1 MRDAH
6 VVPPRRGRRSC
17 HTERNHAHIR
27 RAAAACPLAI
37 TLLHLCEQKR
47 GGQAGRGGELRNAS
61 STKASA
67 LVSLRILRV
76 FLSSN
81 LVWVCGCGGH
91 RQACSCFVQRGSRS
105 NLSSSLG
112 HARAMNQPRS
122 EPQLRRQDLY
132 IIGGLLVG
140 FVALRFLGS
149 RLVLKLVHFSM
160 WVQACCTMTDMEP
173 RPGSTLKVIVA
184 YFLVSLSRAVRP
196 SRKQPVRVGC
206 HGWDHQECQAAST
219 PQART

>member
-1 MRDAH
+1 
-6 VVPPRRGRRSC
+6 
-17 HTERNHAHIR
+17 
-27 RAAAACPLAI
+27 
-37 TLLHLCEQKR
+37 
-47 GGQAGRGGELRNAS
+47 
-61 STKASA
+61 
-67 LVSLRILRV
+67 
-76 FLSSN
+76 
-81 LVWVCGCGGH
+81 
-91 RQACSCFVQRGSRS
+91 
-105 NLSSSLG
+105 
-112 HARAMNQPRS
+112 MNQPRS

-196 SRKQPVRVGC
+196 SRKRTRDPRWLESRHRERSNTPHFNDSFCKCQRVASAIIASGC
-206 HGWDHQECQAAST
+206 T
-219 PQART
+219 